1 MQNDRLVPFLDL
13 SRAEAEL
20 RDELRLAAT
29 SVLESGRYLF
39 GEHTAA
45 FEDEFATYCGARH
58 CAGVANGLDALC
70 LILRAYGIGPG
81 DEVIVPANTFIATWL
96 AVSHVGAI
104 PVPVE
109 PCTVQSTF
117 NLDPAAVEAAI
128 SPRTR
133 AVIAVHLYG
142 QCADM
147 APLKA
152 ICTQHQ
158 ILLLEDAAQAH
169 GARFAGKRAG
179 ALGDAAAFSFYPGKN
194 LGAFG
199 DGGAVVTND
208 AELLHRVRQLGNY
221 GSSAKYVHPV
231 AGFNS
236 RLDELQ
242 AALLRVKLRVLDR
255 WNARRQSIAAL
266 YSASLPRENLRLPS
280 VAPDCEP
287 VWHLYVVKTPNR
299 DALQRFLSSRGVQ
312 TLIHYP
318 IPPHLQGAY
327 KDLGYKLGSF
337 PITEAFQSEVLSLPI
352 GPHLDAEQKKAVVDA
367 CNDAAEAGVISRQ
380 TEHES

>member
-13 SRAEAEL
+13 SRAESEL
-20 RDELRLAAT
+20 RGELRLAAT
-29 SVLESGRYLF
+29 SVLESGRYLL
-39 GEHTAA
+39 GEQTAA
-45 FEDEFATYCGARH
+45 FEDEFAAYCGARH

-109 PCTVQSTF
+109 PCTAQPTF

-128 SPRTR
+128 SSRTR

-147 APLKA
+147 AQLQT
-152 ICTQHQ
+152 ICSKHR

-169 GARFAGKRAG
+169 GARFDGRRAG
-179 ALGDAAAFSFYPGKN
+179 GLGDAAAFSFYPGKN

-208 AELLHRVRQLGNY
+208 AEILHRVRQLGNY
-221 GSSAKYVHPV
+221 GSSEKYVHPV

-242 AALLRVKLRVLDR
+242 AAFLRVKLRVLDS
-255 WNARRQSIAAL
+255 WNARRQSIARL
-266 YSASLPRENLRLPS
+266 YAASLPSENMRLPQ
-280 VAPDCEP
+280 VAPDSEP
-287 VWHLYVVKTPNR
+287 VWHLYVVQTPYR
-299 DALQRFLSSRGVQ
+299 DVLQAFLASRGVQ

-327 KDLGYKLGSF
+327 KHLGFGAGAF
-337 PITEAFQSEVLSLPI
+337 PIAEAIHREVLSLPI
-352 GPHLDAEQKKAVVDA
+352 GPHLDSDQAKAVVDA
-367 CNDAAEAGVISRQ
+367 CHDAAEAGIISGKSR
-380 TEHES
+380 HES